1 MICLVAGYSHCFA
14 QNIDLKELQRIQE
27 APTVEV
33 INQLLAPKGYTLPK
47 ESSSLIWGF
56 QTDAH
61 PEASNV
67 AQLYRVKD
75 TIGIKLI
82 YETANPFFYTNL
94 VNQLPANGF
103 LFRQTLTEKNNVN
116 LVFSNGK
123 QELLLDVAQADDT
136 DKPYRITLQPVNP
149 MRTSLPAR
157 YDHSVRKLA
166 F

>member
-1 MICLVAGYSHCFA
+1 MICLMAGYGHCFA
-14 QNIDLKELQRIQE
+14 QNIDLRELQRIQE
-27 APTVEV
+27 APTVEA
-33 INQLLAPKGYTLPK
+33 INQLLAPKGYSLPK

-75 TIGIKLI
+75 IIGIKLI

-103 LFRQTLTEKNNVN
+103 QFRQTLTDKNNVN

-149 MRTSLPAR
+149 VRTSLPPR
-157 YDHSVRKLA
+157 YDHSARKLA

>member
-1 MICLVAGYSHCFA
+1 MICLWAGYGQCFA
-14 QNIDLKELQRIQE
+14 QNIDLKELQRIQD

-33 INQLLAPKGYTLPK
+33 INQLLTPKGYTLPK
-47 ESSSLIWGF
+47 ESSSLLWCF
-56 QTDAH
+56 QSDTNADG
-61 PEASNV
+61 NDV
-67 AQLYRVKD
+67 TCIYRVKD
-75 TIGIKLI
+75 TVGIKLL

-94 VNQLPANGF
+94 INQLPANGF
-103 LFRQTLTEKNNVN
+103 QFRQTFTDKSNVN

-157 YDHSVRKLA
+157 YDHNARKLT